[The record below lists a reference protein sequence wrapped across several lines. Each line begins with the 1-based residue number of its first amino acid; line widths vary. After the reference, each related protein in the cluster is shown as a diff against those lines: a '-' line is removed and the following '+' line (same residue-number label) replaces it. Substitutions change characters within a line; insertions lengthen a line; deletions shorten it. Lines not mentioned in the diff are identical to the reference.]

1 MLMTESP
8 FKVRRLG
15 DSTVL
20 FYEPGGGKIAI
31 GFLLKDLIGEAW
43 SVKADTLVL
52 PISCLNTNF
61 FDLGTGVAQA
71 VLRPL
76 ANYRITIAFLGRLPA
91 DYRENADLRDFIR
104 QSNRGCSAWFL
115 EDMTA
120 LERKLTTFA

>member
-8 FKVRRLG
+8 FRIRRLG
-15 DSTVL
+15 ESTVL

-52 PISCLNTNF
+52 PISCLASNF
-61 FDLGTGVAQA
+61 FDLGTGIAQA

-76 ANYRITIAFLGRLPA
+76 ANYRITIAFIGPIP
-91 DYRENADLRDFIR
+91 DEYRRDTALRDFIR
-104 QSNRGCSAWFL
+104 DTNRGSTAWFL
-115 EDMTA
+115 DDFDALTA
-120 LERKLTTFA
+120 RLG